1 MPEFIVTPWE
11 VRGKIDYDKLI
22 RDFGVKQINRELLEK
37 LREFSGDLHLF
48 LRRNLFFAHRD
59 LDKILNDY
67 ENGKEFFL
75 YTGRGPSGHT
85 HIGHLVPWI
94 FTKWLQDV
102 FNVDLYFQITDD
114 EKYLVKRKNF
124 DEIQGYVKDNLLDII
139 AVGFDP
145 DKTYIIINTR
155 HISYLYKIAVEIAK
169 RITFSTAKAVFGFED
184 SSNIGI
190 IFFPALQAAPCFLPC
205 YLKGKKINCLIPAA
219 IDQDPYWRGVARE
232 IAIKLGMPK
241 PAQIHSKFIPGL
253 GKHGKMS
260 SSEPETCIFTTDGE
274 EDVKRK
280 IWNAFTG
287 GASTVK
293 EQREKGG
300 RPEICMV
307 YQYLF
312 YLFEEDDRKI
322 EEIKQKCKNGE
333 ILCGECKEYLA
344 KKVVRFLKEHQ
355 KRREKAKDKIEDYMI
370 DKIKTAL

>member
-1 MPEFIVTPWE
+1 MAEFIVTPWE
-11 VRGKIDYDKLI
+11 VKGEVDYDKLI
-22 RDFGVKQINRELLEK
+22 RDFGVAKIDENLLEK
-37 LREFSGDLHLF
+37 LRKFSGDLHLF
-48 LRRNLFFAHRD
+48 LKRGLFFAHRD
-59 LDKILNDY
+59 FDKILNDY

-102 FNVDLYFQITDD
+102 FDVELYFQVTDD
-114 EKYLVKRKNF
+114 EKYLVKRKSF

-139 AVGFDP
+139 AIGFDP
-145 DKTYIIINTR
+145 NKTYIIVNTR
-155 HISYLYKIAVEIAK
+155 HINYLYKIAVDIAK

-205 YLKGKKINCLIPAA
+205 YLRGKEINCLIPAA

-232 IAIKLGMPK
+232 VAPKLGMPK

-253 GKHGKMS
+253 GKYGKMS
-260 SSEPETCIFTTDGE
+260 SSEPETCIFTTDNE
-274 EDVKRK
+274 ESVKRK

-287 GASTVK
+287 GAATIK
-293 EQREKGG
+293 EHREKGG
-300 RPEICMV
+300 RPEICTV

-312 YLFEEDDRKI
+312 YLFEEDDKKV
-322 EEIKQKCKNGE
+322 EEIREKCKVGE
-333 ILCGECKEYLA
+333 IICGECKEYLA
-344 KKVVRFLKEHQ
+344 RKVIEFLKEHQ
-355 KRREKAKDKIEDYMI
+355 RRREKAKDKIEDYMI
-370 DKIKTAL
+370 DKIEAAL